1 MLNTKALCRRLKLAD
16 TKTVRTIANKYGWE
30 FEARGGGKGFLWD
43 VTDADIQQYFDDRA
57 REKIPLST
65 RQRMLNDLIDLFD
78 TAFSG
83 RTFPNRA
90 SQIPIDKAPSYIN
103 YLEKKPP
110 SDRVPKPGPGKNPLK
125 TSSAMK
131 NRIREL
137 ILDGFHSGNRMY
149 AILASEGLITNEDGE
164 PLAMRTVR
172 GYVDE
177 ARKAMKIPKEL
188 PGVHVDNLIK
198 KGYTLEEI
206 VHRIG
211 MNKNRVVRMMQ
222 PENI

>member
-1 MLNTKALCRRLKLAD
+1 
-16 TKTVRTIANKYGWE
+16 
-30 FEARGGGKGFLWD
+30 
-43 VTDADIQQYFDDRA
+43 
-57 REKIPLST
+57 
-65 RQRMLNDLIDLFD
+65 
-78 TAFSG
+78 
-83 RTFPNRA
+83 
-90 SQIPIDKAPSYIN
+90 
-103 YLEKKPP
+103 
-110 SDRVPKPGPGKNPLK
+110 
-125 TSSAMK
+125 
-131 NRIREL
+131 
-137 ILDGFHSGNRMY
+137 
-149 AILASEGLITNEDGE
+149 
-164 PLAMRTVR
+164 MRTVR

>member
-1 MLNTKALCRRLKLAD
+1 MLNTKALCRQLKLAD
-16 TKTVRTIANKYGWE
+16 TKIVRTIANKYGWE
-30 FEARGGGKGFLWD
+30 FEARGGGKGFLWA

-103 YLEKKPP
+103 YLEKRPP
-110 SDRVPKPGPGKNPLK
+110 SDRVPKPGPGKNPLE

-222 PENI
+222 SENI